1 MYTME
6 EFDNQKTKV
15 LKYILYKKR
24 SEQEVRT
31 KFEKVIDED
40 MLDDI
45 IEYLKEAGYIND
57 KEYIEKAVNNFMN
70 LKNLSVKE
78 LQYKLM
84 AKGLDRDDIEDY
96 FYENREM
103 LQNYE
108 IKSAKNMLIKK
119 ESDMEASELIQ
130 YLLKKGYKLENIKKA
145 LEEES

>member
-1 MYTME
+1 
-6 EFDNQKTKV
+6 
-15 LKYILYKKR
+15 
-24 SEQEVRT
+24 
-31 KFEKVIDED
+31 
-40 MLDDI
+40 
-45 IEYLKEAGYIND
+45 
-57 KEYIEKAVNNFMN
+57 MN
-70 LKNLSVKE
+70 LKNLSMKE

-103 LQNYE
+103 LQDYE

>member
-70 LKNLSVKE
+70 LKNLSMKE

-103 LQNYE
+103 LQDYE

-130 YLLKKGYKLENIKKA
+130 YSLKKGYKLENIKKA
-145 LEEES
+145 LVDES

>member
-45 IEYLKEAGYIND
+45 IEYLKEADYIND

-70 LKNLSVKE
+70 LKNLSMKE

-96 FYENREM
+96 FYENREI

-119 ESDMEASELIQ
+119 ESDMEANELIQ